1 LLIAGAFAI
10 FINKTI
16 LEKIDKKKEIG
27 MKQNFILAAI
37 CTCLTAI
44 VLTGFECSA
53 GDYSLAKEYVNKKEN
68 DKALPLLEK
77 ETKINPT
84 NAEAWYLLGRIRG
97 DKGDYA
103 GMNTAFD
110 STLKYSKEKAGDIA
124 IVRYAFWGI
133 HLNAGVSYLRR
144 ASSDST
150 QYYRRALDEFFLA
163 LAAKPDTVFTYEFL
177 SSAYYGKG
185 DIDSALIMFTIP
197 WTKFQDADLYKQA
210 GKIYLQRGVEKK
222 NKFETD
228 NAELLKIQKIL
239 GKAKKGISKDD
250 IVQAL
255 GLADATK
262 KDKKTKK
269 EEWTYSKYGLTVNI
283 DKDNALVTKPYHLPI
298 DSTVYREAAVYF
310 NKAVQVFEEV
320 KAKNPKD
327 NENLNLLLQ
336 SYVYADQIAE
346 AAKAFKLSVENDPG
360 NKTNHYILGILYKT
374 INDFVS
380 AVAEFEAA
388 LRIDPAYGDAIY
400 ELGATYYNWGVDI
413 HRQSQDAKEGETIDY
428 KSKFKSAL
436 PYIEKMTELKPKN
449 AAIWQTLGTIYLQLG
464 EADKAKKALDEVDK
478 IQNGK

>member
-1 LLIAGAFAI
+1 MTTKNQF
-10 FINKTI
+10 
-16 LEKIDKKKEIG
+16 
-27 MKQNFILAAI
+27 
-37 CTCLTAI
+37 TA
-44 VLTGFECSA
+44 V
-53 GDYSLAKEYVNKKEN
+53 Y
-68 DKALPLLEK
+68 
-77 ETKINPT
+77 
-84 NAEAWYLLGRIRG
+84 
-97 DKGDYA
+97 
-103 GMNTAFD
+103 
-110 STLKYSKEKAGDIA
+110 
-124 IVRYAFWGI
+124 
-133 HLNAGVSYLRR
+133 
-144 ASSDST
+144 
-150 QYYRRALDEFFLA
+150 
-163 LAAKPDTVFTYEFL
+163 
-177 SSAYYGKG
+177 
-185 DIDSALIMFTIP
+185 
-197 WTKFQDADLYKQA
+197 
-210 GKIYLQRGVEKK
+210 
-222 NKFETD
+222 
-228 NAELLKIQKIL
+228 
-239 GKAKKGISKDD
+239 
-250 IVQAL
+250 
-255 GLADATK
+255 
-262 KDKKTKK
+262 KKTKK
-269 EEWTYSKYGLTVNI
+269 EEWTYAKYGLTVII
-283 DKDNALVTKPYHLPI
+283 DKDNASVTKPYHLPI